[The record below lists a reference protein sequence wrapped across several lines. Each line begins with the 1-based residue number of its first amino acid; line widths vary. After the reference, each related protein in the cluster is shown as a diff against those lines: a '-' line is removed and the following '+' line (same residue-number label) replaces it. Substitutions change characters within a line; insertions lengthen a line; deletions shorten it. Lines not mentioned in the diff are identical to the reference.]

1 MCFEHTL
8 RSVYEYLKPLR
19 DEKLMKCLRNVKIF
33 CSHFF
38 NASQVYIFI
47 RESLHKRM
55 QDMSG
60 CKLMQRNSGT
70 RAEPITNVPQFSLRE
85 SFIPRIGME

>member
-1 MCFEHTL
+1 MKKKNLKRVRNVIDVFRYTL

-38 NASQVYIFI
+38 NASQVYIF
-47 RESLHKRM
+47 H
-55 QDMSG
+55 Q
-60 CKLMQRNSGT
+60 GT
-70 RAEPITNVPQFSLRE
+70 AA
-85 SFIPRIGME
+85 